1 MVRLADADYA
11 VEDGLFHSV
20 KVGLGCAQTVGQP
33 MLGFPFLHCRHC
45 ISYAMLASGMKQGE
59 LGRGWS
65 GNKMRGQGRA
75 GEGGRG
81 GRGRLHYPVLSV
93 VELDSIVTTAEP
105 SRQTKETGI
114 MKGTIAFRSASF
126 RAMHNRSCGLCRVL
140 CKGETSSGVYGNI
153 YANIYIYVCQG
164 FILRGI
170 PSPTHRRRTGRGGW
184 KPRQGW
190 HVCVCSKQHD
200 IFLCAL

>member
-75 GEGGRG
+75 REGGRG

-153 YANIYIYVCQG
+153 HAIYICVCQG

-184 KPRQGW
+184 KP
-190 HVCVCSKQHD
+190 
-200 IFLCAL
+200 L